1 VNVFFTKGGIAA
13 RGILDSYA
21 QYREERVKLIFP
33 PGWGRGVRE
42 KKGVLKVLWGIV
54 PKNQALCPSTKIAR
68 GVRPQPLTGGAWK

>member
-54 PKNQALCPSTKIAR
+54 PNF
-68 GVRPQPLTGGAWK
+68 